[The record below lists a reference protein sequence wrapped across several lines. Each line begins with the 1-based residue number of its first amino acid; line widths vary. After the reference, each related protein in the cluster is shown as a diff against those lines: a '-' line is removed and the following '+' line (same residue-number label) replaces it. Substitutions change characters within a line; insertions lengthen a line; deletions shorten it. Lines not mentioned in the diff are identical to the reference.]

1 MSEYDLDL
9 AEDVEERPFNMEYF
23 KRILGYTRPYRKTAV
38 IASLLTLAGIII
50 GLVEPLLFRKAI
62 DDGITTKDTRTLIA
76 VLATLL
82 VLRVIQWRTSRVQ
95 IRTVTFLGQQVLFD
109 LRQGLFAHIETLPF
123 SFFDHRPV
131 GKIVSRI
138 TNDVNH
144 IGNLAASG
152 MVNLIS
158 QFLSLIGIVGI
169 MLYLDWKM
177 ALLSFVTVP
186 ALALVLTKVRWALED
201 AWGDTRKAVA
211 SINAHLNETIQGLS
225 VIQAYGYEGHNSGK
239 FQEHN
244 KKYFDAY
251 MRAIRLD
258 QAFWP
263 LTDIVG
269 AIGTAIV
276 IWYGARAVL
285 GGTMTIGL
293 VWAFVN
299 YLGKFWAPI
308 STFSR
313 FWSQILSAM
322 ASAERVFTILD
333 LKPEAGAEVG
343 LQALQVQEVQSEPA
357 ASVSDSVV
365 PPEEFITL
373 PRIEGKVEFDNVS
386 FAYKTGE
393 PVLKGVSFSVMPGET
408 IALVGPTGAG
418 KTTIINLLARFYEPS
433 SGEVRVDGR
442 SLAHVSLPS
451 YRSQLGIVLQDTLI
465 FSGTIK
471 DNLLFG
477 KPEAPMDEIEQ
488 ASEAACIK
496 NFIESMPKGYDSEV
510 TERGTNLSAGQRQL
524 LAFARAILA
533 DPRLLILDEA
543 TSSIDPET
551 EQLIQQALNT
561 LLEGRTSFIIAHRL
575 STVRSADRIMVIED
589 GQITESGTHEE
600 LVTLGGRYANLYQA
614 QFRRS

>member
-1 MSEYDLDL
+1 MSEYDLDEL
-9 AEDVEERPFNMEYF
+9 IEEAEERPFNMEYF
-23 KRILGYTRPYRKTAV
+23 LRILGYTRPYRKTA
-38 IASLLTLAGIII
+38 IKASILTLTGIII

-62 DDGITTKDTRTLIA
+62 DDGITPGNVRILVVTLA
-76 VLATLL
+76 VLL
-82 VLRVIQWRTSRVQ
+82 VLRFIQWAASRAQVRT
-95 IRTVTFLGQQVLFD
+95 INILGQQVLYD
-109 LRQGLFAHIETLPF
+109 LRENLFTHIQSLPF
-123 SFFDHRPV
+123 VFFDRRPA

-152 MVNLIS
+152 IVNLVSQLIS
-158 QFLSLIGIVGI
+158 LVGIVGI
-169 MLYLDWKM
+169 MLYLHWKM
-177 ALLSFVTVP
+177 ALLSFVTIP
-186 ALALVLTKVRWALED
+186 LLGFVLTKVRWALED

-225 VIQAYGYEGHNSGK
+225 VIQAYGYEKHNSAK
-239 FQEHN
+239 FREFN

-269 AIGTAIV
+269 AMGTAIV
-276 IWYGARAVL
+276 IWYGANAVVQ
-285 GGTMTIGL
+285 GTMTIGL

-313 FWSQILSAM
+313 VWSQVLSAM
-322 ASAERVFTILD
+322 ASAERVFTVLD
-333 LKPEAGAEVG
+333 LKPETGSSA
-343 LQALQVQEVQSEPA
+343 QEGYIE
-357 ASVSDSVV
+357 
-365 PPEEFITL
+365 L
-373 PRIEGKVEFDNVS
+373 PRLEGEVVFENVS
-386 FAYKTGE
+386 FAYKPGE
-393 PVLKGVSFSVMPGET
+393 QVLSGISFKVSPGET

-418 KTTIINLLARFYEPS
+418 KTTIINLLARFYQPS
-433 SGEVRVDGR
+433 SGKITVDGYD
-442 SLAHVSLPS
+442 LAEVSLPS

-477 KPEAPMDEIEQ
+477 KPDATMDEVVR
-488 ASEAACIK
+488 AAKAACIHD
-496 NFIESMPKGYDSEV
+496 FIESLPKGYDSEV

-533 DPRLLILDEA
+533 DPRILILDEA
-543 TSSIDPET
+543 TSSVDPET
-551 EQLIQQALNT
+551 EQLIQQALKT
-561 LLEGRTSFIIAHRL
+561 LLKGRTSFIIAHRL

-589 GQITESGTHEE
+589 GQITESGTHDE
-600 LVTLGGRYANLYQA
+600 LVALGGRYANLYQA
-614 QFRRS
+614 QFRRA